1 MKQLTVIVERAEN
14 NLSAY
19 IEGVPVVTVGDTL
32 DEIKVNMAE
41 AIELY
46 LESAPSPVAKLKGGF
61 ELVFHFDVQSLLNHY
76 SRIFSYVALQYLTG
90 INQKQLCHYAMGIKK
105 PREAQRKKIETAFHH
120 LGQELN
126 SIAL

>member
-1 MKQLTVIVERAEN
+1 MKTLKVIVEHAEN

-19 IEGVPVVTVGDTL
+19 IDGVPVIAVGNSL
-32 DEIKVNMAE
+32 AEVKQNINE

-46 LESAPSPVAKLKGGF
+46 LEDNPRPVAALAGRY
-61 ELVFHFDVQSLLNHY
+61 ELVFQFNPQSLLNYY

-105 PREAQRKKIETAFHH
+105 PREAQRKKIETAFHN
-120 LGQELN
+120 LGQELT
-126 SIAL
+126 SVAL

>member
-1 MKQLTVIVERAEN
+1 MRTLKVIVEHAEN

-19 IEGVPVVTVGDTL
+19 IDGVPVVTVGDSL
-32 DEIKVNMAE
+32 AEVKQNINE

-46 LESAPSPVAKLKGGF
+46 LEDNPKPVAALAGKY
-61 ELVFHFDVQSLLNHY
+61 ELIFQFDPQSLLNYY

-105 PREAQRKKIETAFHH
+105 PREAQRKKIETALHN
-120 LGQELN
+120 LGQEL
-126 SIAL
+126 SAVTL